1 MTMPTTA
8 ATATGADRRLEG
20 GWFQRLA
27 WTVLVWGSLGFLVW
41 VPFLYVAIRR
51 GLSSDW
57 AAFGSF
63 SLYECVILTWAVVSD
78 TDDGDAFLG
87 VTVLVTLVT
96 ATVLLLFAVFD
107 KKAPASSPVSG
118 PAYGTGQPYGA
129 GQANPYQQG
138 YPYGQ

>member
-8 ATATGADRRLEG
+8 TGEGRRLEG

-27 WTVLVWGSLGFLVW
+27 WTALAWGSLGFLVW

-57 AAFGSF
+57 TAFGAF
-63 SLYECVILTWAVVSD
+63 SLYECVIVTWAVVSD

-87 VTVLVTLVT
+87 VAVLTTLLT

-107 KKAPASSPVSG
+107 KKPRTQA
-118 PAYGTGQPYGA
+118 PAYGT

-138 YPYGQ
+138 YPYGR

>member
-1 MTMPTTA
+1 MTMPTTP
-8 ATATGADRRLEG
+8 ATTAETGAGRRLEG

-51 GLSSDW
+51 GLASDW

-78 TDDGDAFLG
+78 KDDGDAFLG
-87 VTVLVTLVT
+87 VAVLVTLLT
-96 ATVLLLFAVFD
+96 ATVLLLSAAFD
-107 KKAPASSPVSG
+107 KKTPAAT
-118 PAYGTGQPYGA
+118 PAYGAGQPYGA